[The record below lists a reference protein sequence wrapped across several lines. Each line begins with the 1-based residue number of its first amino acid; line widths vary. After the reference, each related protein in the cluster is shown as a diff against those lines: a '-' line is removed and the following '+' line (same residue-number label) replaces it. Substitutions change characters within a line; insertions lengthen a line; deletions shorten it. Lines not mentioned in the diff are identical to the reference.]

1 MNKSYGIN
9 IWGENNF
16 IIKGSTININH
27 MSQPSLRDITN
38 KIRTKGYKGPL
49 LLRFPH
55 LIKKQIST
63 LYDEFNRA
71 RDEFKYEGKFQAVF
85 PLKVNQF
92 PNFVNSLMEVSK
104 EYNYGL
110 EAGSKAELVIAITH
124 TPIGAP
130 ITVNGF
136 KDKEMI
142 SLCFIAANIGHN
154 ITITIEGIG
163 ELETIIEVNKEFN
176 HKREK
181 PVIPKI
187 GVRIRLHSSGIGIWA
202 KSGGYS
208 SKFGLTSTELLEAY
222 ELIKNN
228 DLLEQLWMIHFHI
241 GSQMSDIAPLKKAL
255 REAGNIY
262 ADLKNRGASAL
273 NAINI
278 GGGLA
283 VEYSQHAHSKE
294 INYALS
300 EFANDVVFVLKEIAK
315 NKEIQE
321 PDIFTESGR
330 YIASSHSVLI
340 APVLELFSQDYH
352 EKSLRLKENN
362 PPLISELYD
371 LWTSL
376 NRSNARE
383 YLHDGLDHMESLL
396 TLFDLGYIDLE
407 DRSNSEILVNLIIK
421 KSILLL
427 DNNATEELKKL
438 QNKIQER
445 YLVNFSA
452 FQSLPDFWG
461 LEQHF
466 PMMPIDKLDIK
477 PTNPATIWDITCDS
491 DGEIAFNG
499 KLPLYL
505 HDVDVTK
512 DEYFLAF
519 FLTGAYQ
526 EVLGMNHNLFTHP
539 TEVVVEF
546 DEEGNYSLEKLIESQ
561 NIMDVLDDMDYD
573 KNFLDKKLKY
583 QIEESELMDKTE
595 KRELL
600 GKLYLYLSENSYLK
614 TIQANNEE
622 DS

>member
-1 MNKSYGIN
+1 MNKNYGIT
-9 IWGENNF
+9 IWGDNNF
-16 IIKGSTININH
+16 IIKNSTVNVNYK
-27 MSQPSLRDITN
+27 SEPSLLEITQDVRN
-38 KIRTKGYKGPL
+38 RGYKGPL

-63 LYDEFNRA
+63 LYNEFNRA
-71 RDEFKYEGKFQAVF
+71 KKEFEYRGKFQAVF

-104 EYNYGL
+104 EFNYGL
-110 EAGSKAELVIAITH
+110 EAGSKAELLIAITH

-142 SLCFIAANIGHN
+142 SLCFLAAQMGHN
-154 ITITIEGIG
+154 ITLTIEGIG
-163 ELETIIEVNKEFN
+163 EIESIIKVNKEFN
-176 HKREK
+176 QGKEK
-181 PVIPKI
+181 VITPKI
-187 GVRIRLHSSGIGIWA
+187 GVRIRLHSSGIGVWA

-208 SKFGLTSTELLEAY
+208 SKFGLSSTELLEAY
-222 ELIKNN
+222 DLIKKHN
-228 DLLEQLWMIHFHI
+228 LLQQFWMVHFHI
-241 GSQMSDIAPLKKAL
+241 GSQMSEIAPLKKAL

-262 ADLKNRGASAL
+262 ADLKNRGAFAL
-273 NAINI
+273 NAVNI

-283 VEYSQHAHSKE
+283 VEYSQQKE
-294 INYALS
+294 NKEVNYSLK
-300 EFANDVVFVLKEIAK
+300 EFANDVVFVMKEISK
-315 NKEIQE
+315 NKNIEE

-330 YIASSHSVLI
+330 FIASSHSVLI

-352 EKSLRLKENN
+352 EKSLRLKEQN
-362 PPLISELYD
+362 PPLITELND
-371 LWTSL
+371 LWIAL

-383 YLHDGLDHMESLL
+383 YLHDALDHMESLL

-407 DRSNSEILVNLIIK
+407 DRSNTEILVNLIIK

-427 DNNATEELKKL
+427 NNEATKELKKL

-445 YLVNFSA
+445 YLVNFSV

-461 LEQHF
+461 LQQHF

-477 PTNPATIWDITCDS
+477 ATNPATIWDITCDS
-491 DGEIAFNG
+491 DGEIPFDSNA
-499 KLPLYL
+499 PLYL

-526 EVLGMNHNLFTHP
+526 EVLGMKHNLFTHP
-539 TEVVVEF
+539 TEVTIKF
-546 DEEGNYSLEKLIESQ
+546 DENNLYYIENLTESK
-561 NIMDVLDDMDYD
+561 NIMDVLDEINYD
-573 KNFLDKKLKY
+573 KNHIDKKLKNL
-583 QIEESELMDKTE
+583 IEESTIIKKKE
-595 KRELL
+595 KRELQNRL
-600 GKLYLYLSENSYLK
+600 NFYLSENSYLK
-614 TIQANNEE
+614 TIQSNE
-622 DS
+622 S

>member
-1 MNKSYGIN
+1 MNKNYGIT
-9 IWGENNF
+9 IWGDNNF
-16 IIKGSTININH
+16 IIKNSTVNVNYK
-27 MSQPSLRDITN
+27 SEPSLLEITQDVRN
-38 KIRTKGYKGPL
+38 RGYKGPL

-63 LYDEFNRA
+63 LYNEFNRA
-71 RDEFKYEGKFQAVF
+71 KKEFEYRGKFQAVF

-104 EYNYGL
+104 EFNYGL
-110 EAGSKAELVIAITH
+110 EAGSKAELLIAITH

-142 SLCFIAANIGHN
+142 SLCFLAAQMGHN
-154 ITITIEGIG
+154 ITLTIEGIG
-163 ELETIIEVNKEFN
+163 EIETIIEVNKEFN
-176 HKREK
+176 LGKEK
-181 PVIPKI
+181 VITPKI
-187 GVRIRLHSSGIGIWA
+187 GVRIRLHSAGIGVWA

-208 SKFGLTSTELLEAY
+208 SKFGLSSTELLEAY
-222 ELIKNN
+222 DLIKKHN
-228 DLLEQLWMIHFHI
+228 LLQQFWMIHFHI
-241 GSQMSDIAPLKKAL
+241 GSQMSEIAPLKKAL

-262 ADLKNRGASAL
+262 ADLKNRGAFAL
-273 NAINI
+273 NAVNI

-283 VEYSQHAHSKE
+283 VEYSQQKE
-294 INYALS
+294 NKEVNYSLK
-300 EFANDVVFVLKEIAK
+300 EFANDVVFVMKEISKHK
-315 NKEIQE
+315 NIEE

-330 YIASSHSVLI
+330 FIASSHAVLI

-362 PPLISELYD
+362 PPLIAELND
-371 LWTSL
+371 LWISL

-383 YLHDGLDHMESLL
+383 YLHDALDHMESLL

-407 DRSNSEILVNLIIK
+407 DRSNTEILVNLIIK

-427 DNNATEELKKL
+427 DNDTTKELKKL

-445 YLVNFSA
+445 YLVNFSV

-461 LEQHF
+461 LQQHF

-477 PTNPATIWDITCDS
+477 ATNPATIWDITCDS
-491 DGEIAFNG
+491 DGEIPFDDNA
-499 KLPLYL
+499 PLYL
-505 HDVDVTK
+505 HDVNVTK

-526 EVLGMNHNLFTHP
+526 EVLGMKHNLFTHP
-539 TEVVVEF
+539 TEVTIKF
-546 DEEGNYSLEKLIESQ
+546 DENNLYYIENLTESK
-561 NIMDVLDDMDYD
+561 NIMDVLDEINYD
-573 KNFLDKKLKY
+573 KNHIDKKLKNL
-583 QIEESELMDKTE
+583 IEESTIIKKKE
-595 KRELL
+595 KRELQNRL
-600 GKLYLYLSENSYLK
+600 NFYLNENSYLK
-614 TIQANNEE
+614 TIQSNE
-622 DS
+622 S